1 MECVSLSA
9 CIISFGGSWLIDCG
23 VNCKLHDQ
31 EQTLLFASLQP
42 SNKYN
47 PRKECGKIVFMS
59 KARVERTISKSKT

>member
-31 EQTLLFASLQP
+31 EQTLLFAL
-42 SNKYN
+42 YN
-47 PRKECGKIVFMS
+47 HLTNTTQGRNVGKS
-59 KARVERTISKSKT
+59 SS